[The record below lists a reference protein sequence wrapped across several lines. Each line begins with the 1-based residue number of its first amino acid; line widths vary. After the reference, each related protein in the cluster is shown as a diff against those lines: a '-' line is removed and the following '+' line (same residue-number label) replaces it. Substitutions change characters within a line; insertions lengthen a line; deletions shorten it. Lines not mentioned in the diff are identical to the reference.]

1 MFKKVVSMSLAVVAI
16 SICATGEVVPQNLG
30 SIKVTTPMYTAD
42 QVDEIVSEGGQ
53 SRVALTNG
61 TIYINGETITP
72 LPTTM
77 NDTTATVEKLSIVYP
92 GWDTNNIA
100 PIRIKHNEDGSF
112 DLQII
117 GTNTYL
123 FGANGANLYWN
134 ENSTVSLKG
143 TNELSG
149 YTRITQDFVAPAF
162 RIPRNEFNLHAKRK
176 FRFDE
181 SANARIEIGG
191 QGEMRVDSPDYIKF
205 GGIDWSEN
213 LWNASNK
220 TLTAYISDRLED
232 FSKNG
237 TVPAI
242 KSNDGSYMIDATGC
256 VWRITLVENISDW
269 VLGGDGYLTTGSDNY
284 PIWNYSTRWYK
295 WYWTVTNNES
305 VITIDMPAE
314 GYSAQYMVDVNYD
327 YYASSLGMY
336 LLYEDEEEYE
346 ELIQKGFPENLD
358 FTRTVVRYYTTN
370 LVGKIALEEEVRNY
384 NDISVD
390 TNTWYLLK
398 PDLSVEPMIFA
409 QQTHRYIRWSTEDGN
424 FDLNLM
430 FSDSTWALTVNRGLT
445 ILVTNSMDVTSL
457 EFTNYVPPYETY
469 HVIRGSRLALNTE
482 IPQDYSSVSN
492 AAMNAMPRAEARF
505 TPWKPYEEQGAPA
518 GYQLVSAVYS
528 GNRWHLK
535 IMVDGETTP
544 TTYTTDDSM
553 DAVMITFDGELNS
566 LVRSRLA
573 SIDDLDDYAQSMARN
588 MRNLID
594 LDLYMPSD
602 WYYGDIV
609 AFAYDKEVDRWIGT
623 NGLSFSSGHLIKYDN
638 TAGEWIYYNDIYGE
652 SYPEQRING
661 SLSDVSLDLGSAI
674 IERETAFIKIEGKL
688 ATTNDLASALAT
700 YETVSNAAMSAATKT
715 EPITGQDGNWHF
727 DGEALTA
734 MDARSAQVLSE
745 NDGLYT
751 LRFQTNNYRWES
763 NEYYGLGVNYFAYL
777 SDISAAATAA
787 TNYTDSAVAFAPVSP
802 SEQTGSYQLAD
813 RSVNA
818 VDITDNQVLIMP
830 APVSGKLRDLYVR
843 AQFNGVASQA
853 NLSTN
858 DIDGTS
864 VSFEYEDGI
873 IPTFDRPGTYLLHI
887 METAAGTFSVNCDGP
902 MVEAQYDKRLEY
914 VSSTGTQ
921 YVDTGIIGSSN
932 TVIEIDMAGLSAV
945 ANVAMFGAINSENRH
960 FMAMRYNNALR
971 FIYGTSGSS
980 GDISVPV
987 SFGEH
992 TRHQF
997 RFSVS
1002 DGGNVKI
1009 DVDGVN
1015 KVDVDTGISSTTG
1028 LPMFLFG
1035 CNRDSSLT
1043 YPATMS
1049 IYGCRIWKD
1058 GNIVRNYIPCMKD
1071 NRAALFDTITH
1082 TLSYSNS
1089 GTDLEPAAS
1098 TAEETSLF
1106 AGFSLPEYVSTLSK
1120 YKYDPSTR
1128 TCYREFVENDTL
1140 ILRAVTNIDLTAVG
1154 NIDALKT
1161 MEDSIEI
1168 RKPPVAQVCYS
1179 VGYESRD
1186 NVLVATNANFKIDGN
1201 YLSEATITMSYDV
1214 SGTTTAE
1221 IISPTAITATS
1232 ESITIAESALATARS
1247 EIGRTIT
1254 FTIQTAYGH
1263 TSITAVVAEPP
1274 TP

>member
-1 MFKKVVSMSLAVVAI
+1 MCSSDLN
-16 SICATGEVVPQNLG
+16 ATEVVF
-30 SIKVTTPMYTAD
+30 D
-42 QVDEIVSEGGQ
+42 DD
-53 SRVALTNG
+53 G
-61 TIYINGETITP
+61 TKY
-72 LPTTM
+72 
-77 NDTTATVEKLSIVYP
+77 V
-92 GWDTNNIA
+92 
-100 PIRIKHNEDGSF
+100 
-112 DLQII
+112 
-117 GTNTYL
+117 
-123 FGANGANLYWN
+123 
-134 ENSTVSLKG
+134 
-143 TNELSG
+143 
-149 YTRITQDFVAPAF
+149 AF
-162 RIPRNEFNLHAKRK
+162 RGKRFALDTEIPN
-176 FRFDE
+176 
-181 SANARIEIGG
+181 
-191 QGEMRVDSPDYIKF
+191 PD
-205 GGIDWSEN
+205 
-213 LWNASNK
+213 
-220 TLTAYISDRLED
+220 
-232 FSKNG
+232 
-237 TVPAI
+237 
-242 KSNDGSYMIDATGC
+242 
-256 VWRITLVENISDW
+256 
-269 VLGGDGYLTTGSDNY
+269 
-284 PIWNYSTRWYK
+284 
-295 WYWTVTNNES
+295 
-305 VITIDMPAE
+305 
-314 GYSAQYMVDVNYD
+314 
-327 YYASSLGMY
+327 
-336 LLYEDEEEYE
+336 
-346 ELIQKGFPENLD
+346 
-358 FTRTVVRYYTTN
+358 YTTN
-370 LVGKIALEEEVRNY
+370 NTQLVATIE
-384 NDISVD
+384 SVV
-390 TNTWYLLK
+390 
-398 PDLSVEPMIFA
+398 PDYA
-409 QQTHRYIRWSTEDGN
+409 
-424 FDLNLM
+424 
-430 FSDSTWALTVNRGLT
+430 
-445 ILVTNSMDVTSL
+445 
-457 EFTNYVPPYETY
+457 
-469 HVIRGSRLALNTE
+469 
-482 IPQDYSSVSN
+482 SVSN

-505 TPWKPYEEQGAPA
+505 TPWKPYEEPGSPA

-553 DAVMITFDGELNS
+553 DAVMITFAGELNS

-573 SIDDLDDYAQSMARN
+573 SVDEMDGATNAVYSSLAGKLDAEVSPGYRLYYDPNGFEIIVDYGYDSAKYYEFTRDGMGGPFSNTVAR
-588 MRNLID
+588 
-594 LDLYMPSD
+594 
-602 WYYGDIV
+602 
-609 AFAYDKEVDRWIGT
+609 
-623 NGLSFSSGHLIKYDN
+623 FS
-638 TAGEWIYYNDIYGE
+638 DIYAATNNVVQKGE
-652 SYPEQRING
+652 DIDMGGVIDETTYPPTYQ
-661 SLSDVSLDLGSAI
+661 SS
-674 IERETAFIKIEGKL
+674 AFIKFIDMWLGYGVEDSGFGIYKNIGGYDGL
-688 ATTNDLASALAT
+688 SAAYLFNDDDENSNDLDVMRRKDLTSALAT
-700 YETVSNAAMSAATKT
+700 YEIVSNRAMKAVQTTDSDWLDAESKMGAFFPSDDEFFPWLFMGRAHFADELVWPGDGYNYHLVYDESAMRW
-715 EPITGQDGNWHF
+715 ITWYAPPGSEDMMDEETGRF
-727 DGEALTA
+727 LTQE
-734 MDARSAQVLSE
+734 DI
-745 NDGLYT
+745 
-751 LRFQTNNYRWES
+751 
-763 NEYYGLGVNYFAYL
+763 AYL
-777 SDISAAATAA
+777 SDIAAAATAA

-813 RSVNA
+813 RSVNS

-914 VSSTGTQ
+914 VSSTSTQ

-1120 YKYDPSTR
+1120 YKYDPNTR
-1128 TCYREFVENDTL
+1128 TCYREFMENDTL
-1140 ILRAVTNIDLTAVG
+1140 ILRAVTNIDLTAAG
-1154 NIDALKT
+1154 NIDALRA

-1179 VGYESRD
+1179 VGYESLD

-1201 YLSEATITMSYDV
+1201 YLSEAEITMSYDV

-1232 ESITIAESALATARS
+1232 ESITIAESALETVRS
-1247 EIGRTIT
+1247 VVGRSVT
-1254 FTIQTAYGH
+1254 FAIQTAYGH
-1263 TSITAVVAEPP
+1263 TSITAVVAAPP